1 MSSIQLRQLLP
12 GLRIIKTAIFHEE
25 MHVYAQG
32 AQNHNSILEAK
43 L

>member
-1 MSSIQLRQLLP
+1 MVSFNVESLFTNVPIEGTVQAMPQKP
-12 GLRIIKTAIFHEE
+12 
-25 MHVYAQG
+25 QG